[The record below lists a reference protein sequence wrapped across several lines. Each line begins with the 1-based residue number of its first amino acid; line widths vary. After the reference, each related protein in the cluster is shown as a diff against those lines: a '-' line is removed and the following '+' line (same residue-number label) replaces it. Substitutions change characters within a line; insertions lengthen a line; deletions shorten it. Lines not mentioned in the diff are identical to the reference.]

1 MKEQTITTTTEN
13 KPYVP
18 PLSGNGAKAFYSA
31 LLEKI
36 KELNDAE
43 KSNAA

>member
-18 PLSGNGAKAFYSA
+18 PLSDNGAHAFYSA

>member
-1 MKEQTITTTTEN
+1 MTTTEN
-13 KPYVP
+13 KLYVP
-18 PLSGNGAKAFYSA
+18 PLSDNGAHAFYSA

-36 KELNDAE
+36 KELNDTE

>member
-18 PLSGNGAKAFYSA
+18 PLSDYGAHAFYSA

-36 KELNDAE
+36 KEINDAE
-43 KSNAA
+43 KSKAA